1 MKSSHT
7 TSECDLYEVCKTID
21 HVGINY
27 TINGFL
33 VIFTCYTWNLHP
45 LFTVSTSRGR
55 DHVSQYVFVDP
66 GASFPL
72 PDSFDFQDY
81 IETERE
87 LWALFPET
95 EGKRANFGQVGLTA
109 QIYVEVP
116 HDGSDPAMD
125 ETFILMPCADN
136 TMKPIRMKACRRLT
150 LTEYR
155 MGHLT
160 ALKLMGKMNEA
171 NAVMQQVGREILGE
185 EVLDEVRSRI
195 YRRDEDQDDNF

>member
-1 MKSSHT
+1 
-7 TSECDLYEVCKTID
+7 
-21 HVGINY
+21 
-27 TINGFL
+27 
-33 VIFTCYTWNLHP
+33 
-45 LFTVSTSRGR
+45 
-55 DHVSQYVFVDP
+55 VSQYVFVDP

-72 PDSFDFQDY
+72 PDTFDYADY

-109 QIYVEVP
+109 QIFVEVP
-116 HDGSDPAMD
+116 DDRSDPRPD
-125 ETFILMPCADN
+125 ETYILMPCADN
-136 TMKPIRMKACRRLT
+136 TMKPIRMRATRRLT

-171 NAVMQQVGREILGE
+171 NAVMQQVGRQILGE

-195 YRRDEDQDDNF
+195 YRRGEERDEY